1 MTTDEALLRLG
12 ESTAKAVHGVLQMF
26 VGDKELQQGTVMVV
40 PHGESPLRQI
50 PVPAVATN
58 VSYVDGVTGGNVFVI
73 SLAGA
78 KKLAAAMMGS
88 DPPLDEDLSELDLS
102 AVGEATNQMM
112 AAGAAATGAVLGQ
125 EVEISTP
132 ETRFFA
138 TQEEA
143 TKAYAEAAH
152 AITVSFSLAGE
163 TARLIQLI
171 PNAFVVRMTR
181 ALQDLALDLSG
192 DVETGGGALS
202 GEALRDVPVR
212 VWAELGRARL
222 PLGVAVGL
230 PPGAVVELDK
240 AADEPVDLYVSG
252 RRFARGVLVLVD
264 DGEWAVRVQE
274 LVPVPQI
281 AIPPEGETH

>member
-12 ESTAKAVHGVLQMF
+12 ESTARAVAGVLSAF
-26 VGDKELQQGTVMVV
+26 VGEEDLQQGVVMVV
-40 PHGESPLRQI
+40 PYGESPLKQI
-50 PVPAVATN
+50 PVPAVAAS

-78 KKLAAAMMGS
+78 KRLAAAMMGLE
-88 DPPLDEDLSELDLS
+88 PEEGDLTELELS
-102 AVGEATNQMM
+102 AIGEAMNQMM
-112 AAGAAATGAVLGQ
+112 AAAAAATTATLGQ

-138 TQEEA
+138 TPSDAAAAFDEA
-143 TKAYAEAAH
+143 PH
-152 AITVSFSLAGE
+152 ATTVSFSLHGE
-163 TARLIQLI
+163 TCRLIQLV

-181 ALQDLALDLSG
+181 ALQDLAIDLTG
-192 DVETGGGALS
+192 VDVETGGGALS
-202 GEALRDVPVR
+202 RDVLRDVPVR

-230 PPGAVVELDK
+230 APGAVVELDRG
-240 AADEPVDLYVSG
+240 ADEPVDLYVSG
-252 RRFARGVLVLVD
+252 RLFGRGVLVLVD

-281 AIPPEGETH
+281 ANPPEGETL

>member
-1 MTTDEALLRLG
+1 MTTEEALVKLG
-12 ESTAKAVHGVLQMF
+12 ESTAKAVAGVLSTF
-26 VGDKELQQGTVMVV
+26 VGDLLEQGSVHVV
-40 PHGESPLRQI
+40 PRGVSALENVPI
-50 PVPAVATN
+50 PAVATN

-73 SLAGA
+73 SRQGA
-78 KKLAAAMMGS
+78 KRLAAAMMGTE
-88 DPPLDEDLSELDLS
+88 PQLDEDLTELDLS

-125 EVEISTP
+125 EVDISTP

-143 TKAYAEAAH
+143 TKAYPEAAH
-152 AITVSFSLAGE
+152 AISVSFSVAGE

-181 ALQDLALDLSG
+181 ALQDLALDHEAILE
-192 DVETGGGALS
+192 DGGGLS
-202 GEALRDVPVR
+202 RDALRDVPLR

-230 PPGAVVELDK
+230 VPGAVVELDR
-240 AADEPVDLYVSG
+240 AADEPVDLFVSG
-252 RRFARGVLVLVD
+252 RLFARGVLVLAEE
-264 DGEWAVRVQE
+264 GEWAVRVQE
-274 LVPVPQI
+274 LVPIPVSQI
-281 AIPPEGETH
+281 ATPTEGETH